1 MKSMKDLMLQFLQDI
16 YYAERLSVKSYL
28 KLVKSVRNDQLKQA
42 FQEHKEQSEQ
52 QVERLKDVFEA
63 MGKRA
68 KGRTSAAMDG
78 LVEECKEAI
87 EDTEPGPVLDAA
99 LIACAQAIEHYEM
112 ARYGA
117 MAGWAKQLGQDDV
130 AQMLQKTLDEEKAF
144 SGRLTKIAAQSM
156 TQGAENSGKQDGHED
171 EKTEAEAEAPAD
183 KPKAKSK
190 KK

>member
-1 MKSMKDLMLQFLQDI
+1 MKSIKDLMLQFLQDI
-16 YYAERLSVKSYL
+16 YYAERLSVKSYT
-28 KLVKSVRNDQLKQA
+28 KLVKAVGNEKLKQA

-52 QVERLKDVFEA
+52 QVERLKGVFEA

-68 KGRTSAAMDG
+68 KGKTSAAMDG
-78 LVEECKEAI
+78 LVEECEEAI
-87 EDTEPGPVLDAA
+87 EEAEPGPVLDTA

-117 MAGWAKQLGQDDV
+117 MAVWAKQLGQDDV

-144 SGRLTKIAAQSM
+144 SGRLTKIAAQSV

-171 EKTEAEAEAPAD
+171 EKAEAEAPAD
-183 KPKAKSK
+183 KPKTKSK

>member
-1 MKSMKDLMLQFLQDI
+1 MKSMKDLMLHFLQDI
-16 YYAERLSVKSYL
+16 YYAERLSVKSYP
-28 KLVKSVRNDQLKQA
+28 KLVKAVGNEKLKQA

-68 KGRTSAAMDG
+68 KGKTSAAMDG
-78 LVEECKEAI
+78 LVEECEEAI
-87 EDTEPGPVLDAA
+87 EDAEPGPVLDAA

-117 MAGWAKQLGQDDV
+117 MAGWARQLGHDDV

-144 SGRLTKIAAQSM
+144 SRRLIELAAQPV
-156 TQGAENSGKQDGHED
+156 TPAAEDDGKEDGHED
-171 EKTEAEAEAPAD
+171 EKAEAEPPAPAD
-183 KPKAKSK
+183 KPKSRSK

>member
-28 KLVKSVRNDQLKQA
+28 KLVKSVRNDQLRQA

-171 EKTEAEAEAPAD
+171 EKTEAEASAD
-183 KPKAKSK
+183 KPKAKPK